1 MLALC
6 LVLRSAYYT
15 SIMPDAKENYYARI
29 MPGAEKCLLCWHY
42 AWCLGVPIMLA
53 LCLVLRSNYYASI
66 MPGAKECL
74 LC

>member
-6 LVLRSAYYT
+6 LVLRCAYYA
-15 SIMPDAKENYYARI
+15 SIMPDAKE
-29 MPGAEKCLLCWHY
+29 CLL
-42 AWCLGVPIMLA
+42 
-53 LCLVLRSNYYASI
+53 SSI